1 MHAVT
6 LALLMATTLQSVG
19 AQDSEPGRG
28 NQVNLPLIGTAR
40 LADSKPWA
48 GARVRL
54 RPAPAGAR
62 TIPEQVDELAVL
74 TDSMGRFRASMVPG
88 RRYVVIAEQELA
100 DDALLVSR
108 ELVHVAG
115 AARIELRAED
125 APRPSTRLRFSGLD
139 PAAPRPLSLTAIS
152 LALQERWTLALDADD
167 ATTLPP
173 SAASDLELGVF
184 DAGGRLLRCALF
196 SELHSEPGSDAVL
209 AAARE
214 HWIRVHAVSF
224 AGKRPLAGAVFARCF
239 DGRFH
244 DLATCDADGIARLDL
259 ASTAT
264 DSAKTLPVLFVLA
277 ARHDLGLLRIAEPQ
291 PRTAAEL
298 AGTTGFDAELE
309 IVGRLGPWARGRILA
324 DERPLAELDFEYE
337 VEAGNGLFD
346 LTNAWQRV
354 ALRGR
359 SDAEGRYVLPHDDSD
374 QPLLRILA
382 DDRLL
387 AAMPEAWR
395 AGFGNSLLLRLPG
408 RVAPIELELL
418 DHIALIELR
427 LLRPAGDPAADV
439 DIHAGPLDALG
450 LHQVRSDRAGRAV
463 LAVPTIG
470 QSPILLGAIG
480 EAGWRVVSLGYLRES
495 DPDAPPQ
502 QLVITLREPLAL
514 DVRVA
519 AAPGQALREE
529 LSVGMVCPRPVWLG
543 GGVSTVPARDTSGIP
558 CADVDDAHVHSFVA
572 DLQLEAPLVDG
583 RARLCVPKVDG
594 EFQVQ
599 VRAGPAHEVL
609 ATTTL
614 HVEAARASEPLLVEL
629 QLTR

>member
-1 MHAVT
+1 MHAIT
-6 LALLMATTLQSVG
+6 LSLLLATTLQTVG
-19 AQDSEPGRG
+19 AQDREPGRG
-28 NQVNLPLIGTAR
+28 NPAGLPLIGTAR
-40 LADSKPWA
+40 LADSRPWV

-62 TIPEQVDELAVL
+62 TIPEQVDELAVV

-88 RRYVVIAEQELA
+88 RRYAVFAEEELA
-100 DDALLVSR
+100 DGARLVSR
-108 ELVHVAG
+108 ALAHVAG
-115 AARIELRAED
+115 ATRIELRAED
-125 APRPSTRLRFSGLD
+125 APRPSTRLRFLGLD

-152 LALQERWTLALDADD
+152 LALQERRTLALDADD
-167 ATTLPP
+167 ATILPA
-173 SAASDLELGVF
+173 SAAPDLELGLF
-184 DAGGRLLRCALF
+184 DAAGRLLRCAAF
-196 SELHSEPGSDAVL
+196 SELPSDAGSDAVL
-209 AAARE
+209 AAAPA
-214 HWIRVHAVSF
+214 HWVRVRAVSH
-224 AGKRPLAGAVFARCF
+224 AGRRPLAGAGFARCF

-244 DLATCDADGIARLDL
+244 ELAVCDADGIARLDL
-259 ASTAT
+259 ASTTT
-264 DSAKTLPVLFVLA
+264 DSAKTLPVLFVIA

-298 AGTTGFDAELE
+298 AESTGFDAELE

-324 DERPLAELDFEYE
+324 DERPLADLDFEYE

-346 LTNAWQRV
+346 LTDGWQRV

-359 SDAEGRYVLPHDDSD
+359 SDAEGRYELPHDDRD

-387 AAMPEAWR
+387 AAMPKAWR
-395 AGFGNSLLLRLPG
+395 PGFGNSLLLRLPG
-408 RVAPIELELL
+408 RLAPLQLELL
-418 DHIALIELR
+418 DHIALIEVLM
-427 LLRPAGDPAADV
+427 LRPAGDPAADV
-439 DIHAGPLDALG
+439 VIHAGPLDALG
-450 LHQVRSDRAGRAV
+450 LHQMRSDRSGRAV
-463 LAVPTIG
+463 LVMPTTG

-480 EAGWRVVSLGYLRES
+480 EAGWRLVSLGYLRES

-502 QLVITLREPLAL
+502 RLVITLREPLAL

-519 AAPGQALREE
+519 AAPGQVLRDE
-529 LSVGMVCPRPVWLG
+529 LSVAMVCPSPVWLG

-558 CADVDDAHVHSFVA
+558 CADVDDAQVHSFVA

-594 EFQVQ
+594 EFQIL

-614 HVEAARASEPLLVEL
+614 HVEAARASDPLLVEL